1 MSAWAGHASI
11 FGTLASRF
19 APWRSGFFIARPPL
33 EGRLPRKA
41 GRLAAL
47 FAMTESSPLTRQ
59 QAWLGVI
66 ALAMGAFVFNT
77 SEFVPVGLL
86 SDIGASYGMT
96 TERVGLMLT
105 IYAWIVALTSLPCML
120 LTKNVERRK
129 LLMGVFALFVVSHGV
144 SAIAWN
150 YPVLLASRMGIALAH
165 AVFWSITASLAVRI
179 APEGKKPQA
188 LGLLATGTTLAMV
201 LGIPLGRVVGEAL
214 GWRTTFGGIGLVA
227 LAVML
232 VLWRLLP
239 LLPSENAG
247 SAKSIPMLFKRPALS
262 ATYALLIV
270 MVTAQFTVYSY
281 IEPLIQRAAGL
292 SNDVTTWV
300 LLLYGGMGIVGSV
313 LFGAVG
319 LRWPRGFLLA
329 AMAVLT
335 ACLWLLLPSAQW
347 PLALYAV
354 CAVWG
359 VAMLCMVLPL
369 QAKVLRLA
377 SDATDVGMSLFSGLF
392 NVGIGAGALLGSQIG
407 THWGLQYLGPVGG
420 GIAVAGVLWCAFASW
435 YWVGTFAP
443 KPQR

>member
-1 MSAWAGHASI
+1 
-11 FGTLASRF
+11 
-19 APWRSGFFIARPPL
+19 
-33 EGRLPRKA
+33 
-41 GRLAAL
+41 
-47 FAMTESSPLTRQ
+47 MTDSSSLTRR

-86 SDIGASYGMT
+86 SDIGGSFGMT

-129 LLMGVFALFVVSHGV
+129 LLMGVFALFVVSHGL

-150 YPVLLASRMGIALAH
+150 YPVLLISRMGIALAH

-179 APEGKKPQA
+179 APEGKRPQA
-188 LGLLATGTTLAMV
+188 LGLLATGTTMAMV
-201 LGIPLGRVVGEAL
+201 LGVPLGRVVGEAL

-227 LAVML
+227 LVVML

-247 SAKSIPMLFKRPALS
+247 SARSIPMLFKRPALV
-262 ATYALLIV
+262 ATYGLLIV

-300 LLLYGGMGIVGSV
+300 LLLYGGMGVVGSI
-313 LFGAVG
+313 LFGSFG
-319 LRWPRGFLLA
+319 MRWPRGFLLT
-329 AMAVLT
+329 AMAALT
-335 ACLWLLLPSAQW
+335 ACLWLLLPSAHW
-347 PLALYAV
+347 PVAMYVV
-354 CAVWG
+354 CIVWG
-359 VAMLCMVLPL
+359 IAILCMVLPL

-407 THWGLQYLGPVGG
+407 THAGLQWLGPVGG
-420 GIAVAGVLWCAFASW
+420 SIAIVGVLWCAFAGW
-435 YWVGTFAP
+435 YWSGSFVPP